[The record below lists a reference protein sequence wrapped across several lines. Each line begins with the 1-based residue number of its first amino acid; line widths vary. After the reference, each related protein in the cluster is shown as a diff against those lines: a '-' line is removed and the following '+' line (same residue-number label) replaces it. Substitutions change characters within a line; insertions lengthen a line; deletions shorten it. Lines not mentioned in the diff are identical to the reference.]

1 MLFRKKQKY
10 EGQILVY
17 YITLYQYY
25 VFYKLNPQ
33 PLKIK
38 RFVNIFII
46 VIIMSSSVPILHA
59 RLLDVL
65 KVFLILS
72 SLCFMNNSFR
82 MQRLLRIVV
91 VFTIINILFSFWQ
104 IRFFL
109 KFSRI
114 DVLFTSSSV
123 QLIDFHY
130 TDKWVSKNIDE
141 EGHLIEWLKLGY
153 RPL

>member
-1 MLFRKKQKY
+1 M
-10 EGQILVY
+10 
-17 YITLYQYY
+17 
-25 VFYKLNPQ
+25 
-33 PLKIK
+33 
-38 RFVNIFII
+38 
-46 VIIMSSSVPILHA
+46 
-59 RLLDVL
+59 
-65 KVFLILS
+65 
-72 SLCFMNNSFR
+72 
-82 MQRLLRIVV
+82 
-91 VFTIINILFSFWQ
+91 
-104 IRFFL
+104 